1 MLVNKMQT
9 DISIFDML
17 QSVSLRAVAKRAA
30 VKSKFVIKA
39 GLVKA

>member
-1 MLVNKMQT
+1 MQT
-9 DISIFDML
+9 EISIFDML
-17 QSVSLRAVAKRAA
+17 QSVSLMATAEKAA